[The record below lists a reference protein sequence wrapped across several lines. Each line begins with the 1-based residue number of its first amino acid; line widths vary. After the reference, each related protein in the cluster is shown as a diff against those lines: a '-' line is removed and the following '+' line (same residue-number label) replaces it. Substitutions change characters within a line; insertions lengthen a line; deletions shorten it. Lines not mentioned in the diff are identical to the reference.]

1 MNQLIEDTLHR
12 TAEDVPVPPIDQIAL
27 TGRVGRLRNRRRAGL
42 AAAVAAALAVPA
54 LAAPLAWD
62 ALAGRES
69 RSVEPALTGPAG
81 ALGTVAFAID
91 GILHLQAPSRAGN
104 GSTDTGI
111 RVEEVV
117 AVRDDGVL
125 VVDRQSRALLV
136 PVDGGDPVP
145 LLGDR
150 PIQRV
155 LSAED
160 GTLFWVD
167 LDEQIHLQRPGT
179 DARVAGELDPDA
191 WLYDVSPADWLEGQ
205 GDRVHLT
212 HGSGGVL
219 VEASG
224 PVVAAQAAG
233 DTVAVTV
240 AEGTEFADISAGES
254 TQTGAGEKAGRTG
267 ALSDDGRWWVANPTD
282 EETLQGMTRGLWR
295 WDTTTGEGVEFAG
308 FDETGAVVDVAWQ
321 DDRALVVVETH
332 AGTSTLHTL
341 YSCSPETLTCDYHYE
356 DETGTL
362 TLPTG

>member
-12 TAEDVPVPPIDQIAL
+12 TAEDVPVPPIDQIAF

-42 AAAVAAALAVPA
+42 TAAVAAALAVPA

-62 ALAGRES
+62 GLADRDS
-69 RSVEPALTGPAG
+69 PTVEPAAPAG
-81 ALGTVAFAID
+81 ALGTVAFGVD
-91 GILHLQAPSRAGN
+91 GALHLQAPGQAGN

-117 AVRDDGVL
+117 AVRADGVL

-136 PVDGGDPVP
+136 PLDGGDPVP

-160 GTLFWVD
+160 GTLVWVD
-167 LDEQIHLQRPGT
+167 LGEGIHVQRPGA
-179 DARVAGELDPDA
+179 DARVAGELGPDG
-191 WLYDVSPADWLEGQ
+191 WLYDVSPAGWLEDQ
-205 GDRVHLT
+205 GDGVRLID
-212 HGSGGVL
+212 GSGGVL
-219 VEASG
+219 VDASG
-224 PVVAAQAAG
+224 QVVAAQVAG

-240 AEGTEFADISAGES
+240 AEGTEFADVSVGES
-254 TQTGAGEKAGRTG
+254 IQTRAGEKAGRTG

-282 EETLQGMTRGLWR
+282 EETEEGMTRGLWR
-295 WDTTTGEGVEFAG
+295 WDTATGEGVEFTG

-321 DDRALVVVETH
+321 DDRALVVVESY
-332 AGTSTLHTL
+332 AGTSTLRTL
-341 YSCSPETLTCDYHYE
+341 YSCSPEALTCIYHYE

-362 TLPTG
+362 SLPTS